1 MSHEVV
7 HCFDIVAKKVH
18 EMLLKIGCVP
28 GAGDVGRRAG
38 AAESRPVRPWRARIV
53 NARYLRKFPHRKH

>member
-1 MSHEVV
+1 MSQEVV

-28 GAGDVGRRAG
+28 GAGDVSRRAG
-38 AAESRPVRPWRARIV
+38 ARREHASASVARS
-53 NARYLRKFPHRKH
+53 HRERQVFA